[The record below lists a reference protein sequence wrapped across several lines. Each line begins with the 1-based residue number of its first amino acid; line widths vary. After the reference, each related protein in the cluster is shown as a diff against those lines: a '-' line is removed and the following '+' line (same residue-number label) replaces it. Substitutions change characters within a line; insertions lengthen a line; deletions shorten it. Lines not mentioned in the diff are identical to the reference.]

1 MVYEY
6 NSQIYLAEV
15 ALNVKDLESQTAFY
29 HQLLGLEILNQSEN
43 QVLLGAGGKPL
54 VRLIKTDDISIPKQS
69 YGLYL
74 WHFFCRLVKIWL
86 MFLNTY

>member
-29 HQLLGLEILNQSEN
+29 HQLLGLEILNQSEKE
-43 QVLLGAGGKPL
+43 VLLGAGGKPL
-54 VRLIKTDDISIPKQS
+54 VQLIKTDDISNPKQVMVFII
-69 YGLYL
+69 
-74 WHFFCRLVKIWL
+74 WPFFCRLVKIWQI
-86 MFLNTY
+86 FLNTC

>member
-29 HQLLGLEILNQSEN
+29 HQLLGLEILNQSCIRKERFS
-43 QVLLGAGGKPL
+43 LL
-54 VRLIKTDDISIPKQS
+54 
-69 YGLYL
+69 
-74 WHFFCRLVKIWL
+74 
-86 MFLNTY
+86 